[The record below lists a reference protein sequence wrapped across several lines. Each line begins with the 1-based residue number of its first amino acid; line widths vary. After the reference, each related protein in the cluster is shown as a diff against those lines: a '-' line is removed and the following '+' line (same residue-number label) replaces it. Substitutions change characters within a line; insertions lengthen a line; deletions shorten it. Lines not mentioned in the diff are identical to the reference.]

1 MFVQSNSIRAIQG
14 YVKGKLGESFSD
26 SESRKI
32 FKLIICKRMG
42 WTDTDFIL
50 NQESRLSESD
60 LLFVRS
66 VINRILNGE
75 PFQYI
80 LGETDFFGLTFF
92 CSPAVLIPRPETEE
106 LVQLILNSV
115 ENSSTIRIADLCTG
129 SGCIGIS
136 LAANLPEASVILTDV
151 SIDALEL
158 AIKSAQQNQVK
169 VEFLQ
174 QDILIKDAFHNFE
187 SNSFDVFVS
196 NPPYIPLVDK
206 KQMKSHVLDY
216 EPHLALFVENDNPLI
231 FYKRIAENAR
241 EKLKSNA
248 FLFFEINP
256 DYSKDLVTLLN
267 QLGFVN
273 IELMKDLQGRYR
285 MLKAQ
290 NS

>member
-1 MFVQSNSIRAIQG
+1 MFVQSNTIRATQN
-14 YVKGKLGESFSD
+14 YVKKKLDASFSE
-26 SESRKI
+26 SEIRKI
-32 FKLIICKRMG
+32 FKLIICKRLE

-80 LGETDFFGLTFF
+80 LGETEFFGLTFF

-106 LVQLILNSV
+106 LVQEMLN
-115 ENSSTIRIADLCTG
+115 TIEHTANLKIADLCTG

-136 LAANLPEASVILTDV
+136 LAKSLPHASLLLSDV
-151 SIDALEL
+151 SQEALEV
-158 AIKSAQQNQVK
+158 ARKSADINQVK
-169 VEFLQ
+169 VEFITH
-174 QDILIKDAFHNFE
+174 DILKE
-187 SNSFDVFVS
+187 SSFDSFQKHSYDVFVS

-206 KQMKSHVLDY
+206 AQIKIHVLEH
-216 EPHLALFVENDNPLI
+216 EPHLALFVENENPLI
-231 FYKRIAENAR
+231 FYQLIAENAR
-241 EKLKSNA
+241 EKLNPNGW
-248 FLFFEINP
+248 LFFEINP
-256 DYSKDLVTLLN
+256 DYSNELVNLLTG
-267 QLGFVN
+267 LGFVN

>member
-1 MFVQSNSIRAIQG
+1 MFVQSNTIRATQS
-14 YVKGKLGESFSD
+14 YVKTKLGESFS
-26 SESRKI
+26 ETEIRKI
-32 FKLIICKRMG
+32 FKVIICNRLG
-42 WTDTDFIL
+42 WSDTDFIL

-66 VINRILNGE
+66 VINRILKGE

-92 CSPAVLIPRPETEE
+92 CSPSVLIPRPETEE

-115 ENSSTIRIADLCTG
+115 DNSTSLKIADLCTG
-129 SGCIGIS
+129 SGCIGVS
-136 LAANLPEASVILTDV
+136 LASHLPQASILLTDV
-151 SIDALEL
+151 SKEALEL
-158 AIKSAQQNQVK
+158 ARKSARRNHVN
-169 VEFLQ
+169 VEFLNHN
-174 QDILIKDAFHNFE
+174 ILKDDSFIDFQ

-206 KQMKSHVLDY
+206 AQMKMHVLEY
-216 EPHLALFVENDNPLI
+216 EPHLALFVENDNALI
-231 FYKRIAENAR
+231 FYQFIAENAR
-241 EKLKSNA
+241 KKLKTNG

-256 DYSKDLVTLLN
+256 DYSNELLTLLDD
-267 QLGFVN
+267 LGFVN

-285 MLKAQ
+285 MVKAQ